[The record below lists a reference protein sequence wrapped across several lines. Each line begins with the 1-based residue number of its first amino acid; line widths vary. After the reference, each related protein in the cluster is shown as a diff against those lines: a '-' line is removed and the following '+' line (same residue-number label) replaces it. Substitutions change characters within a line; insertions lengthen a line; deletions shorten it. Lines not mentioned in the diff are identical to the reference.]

1 MYYGLKNPN
10 RKQEFTNQVNQ
21 QIKVYEHLIQG
32 LETCV
37 QFIHSFNGKV
47 VNVKLT
53 NAISKAENPNRLS
66 YSITQKS
73 GYSGMALSITDT
85 YNRMYQSVDKNTMN
99 YLSSYSCV
107 FHLPTTKPDEW
118 SQDRVNA
125 EEALKQ
131 IEIEKEYLLILIS
144 ECKTDLQKY
153 DEEITAWEE
162 LEKQVEVY
170 EKKFSPRLR
179 GNITMST
186 R

>member
-10 RKQEFTNQVNQ
+10 RKQEFINQINQ

-37 QFIHSFNGKV
+37 PFIQSFNGKV
-47 VNVKLT
+47 LNVKLT

-66 YSITQKS
+66 YSITQKA
-73 GYSGMALSITDT
+73 GYSGMAISITDS
-85 YNRMYQSVDKNTMN
+85 YNRMYPSVDKNTMN
-99 YLSSYSCV
+99 YLTSYKCV

-118 SQDRVNA
+118 AQDRINA
-125 EEALKQ
+125 DEAVKQ
-131 IEIEKEYLLILIS
+131 IEIEKDYLLILIK
-144 ECKTDLQKY
+144 ECSADLQMY

-162 LEKQVEVY
+162 LEKQIEVY

-179 GNITMST
+179 GTITMSI